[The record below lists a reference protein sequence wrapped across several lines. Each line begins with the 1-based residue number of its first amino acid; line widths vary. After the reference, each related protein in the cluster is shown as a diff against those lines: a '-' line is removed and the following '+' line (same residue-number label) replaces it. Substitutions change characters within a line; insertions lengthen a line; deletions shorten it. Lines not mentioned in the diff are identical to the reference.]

1 MDLERI
7 KANPLMLSIWTFASI
22 AIHVLLFKSKLDTGQ
37 SLPVRIAMAL
47 AAAVITLM
55 IHELIHF
62 IFATALCKSKPTI
75 RISKDRFGFPAPVTF
90 FDSEADRWK
99 KEVIWMMPFLIL
111 TVATDVYMFA
121 AEGVPLFLLIIAAA
135 NCAGSYFDIFDI
147 FEALIKK
154 PAKE

>member
-62 IFATALCKSKPTI
+62 IFATALCKSNPTI
-75 RISKDRFGFPAPVTF
+75 
-90 FDSEADRWK
+90 
-99 KEVIWMMPFLIL
+99 
-111 TVATDVYMFA
+111 
-121 AEGVPLFLLIIAAA
+121 
-135 NCAGSYFDIFDI
+135 
-147 FEALIKK
+147 
-154 PAKE
+154 